1 MYNTSTAEIMD
12 KGFKCL
18 LENLGVIETER
29 FIATINRERFDYTK
43 WRQEHYD
50 EIFPEDFN
58 AAAVEYAKAHP
69 FKPNREP
76 KSITP
81 TDE

>member
-1 MYNTSTAEIMD
+1 MNEMSNTEIMD

-18 LENLGVIETER
+18 LENLGVIDTEK

-58 AAAVEYAKAHP
+58 AAALEYAKAHP
-69 FKPNREP
+69 FQPERKLKPIE
-76 KSITP
+76 
-81 TDE
+81 